1 MAERTGLPSIVVR
14 GNNILAPPM
23 LATTDAQTIEFRD
36 GFGDLT
42 ALFVRVFGSTGMWGL
57 VTKDDEDWTET
68 LIRFGYL
75 DVTGTAKEVTVSQ

>member
-1 MAERTGLPSIVVR
+1 
-14 GNNILAPPM
+14 
-23 LATTDAQTIEFRD
+23 
-36 GFGDLT
+36 
-42 ALFVRVFGSTGMWGL
+42 MWGL